1 MDYIQIGK
9 VANTHGV
16 RGELKIFPLTDD
28 IRRFELL
35 KHIRIENNNRFFN
48 CTITGVKYFKNLV
61 ILQLKEVQNM
71 NEALELKGGTLLI
84 PMDEAL
90 PLSED
95 ENYIFEMI
103 GLLAKEEDGTEL
115 GRLKEVLETGTHDIY
130 VIDDG
135 SKHGLMIPAI
145 KEFVTEVNVE
155 EGYLIVKLIEGL
167 KGL

>member
-16 RGELKIFPLTDD
+16 RGDLKIFPLTDD
-28 IRRFELL
+28 ITRFELL
-35 KHIRIENNNRFFN
+35 NQIRIENNNRIYT
-48 CTITGVKYFKNLV
+48 CTITGIKYFKNLV

-71 NEALELKGGTLLI
+71 NEALELKGGTVLI
-84 PMDEAL
+84 PMEEVL
-90 PLSED
+90 PLAEN
-95 ENYIFEMI
+95 ENYIYEMI
-103 GLLAKEEDGTEL
+103 GLIAKEEDGTEL
-115 GRLKEVLETGTHDIY
+115 GPLKEVLETGTHDIY

-135 SKHGLMIPAI
+135 SKHGLMIPAVN
-145 KEFVTEVNVE
+145 EFVREVNVN